1 MRRNTSPDWAPRLAA
16 LCVAAVLGASLVY
29 WMLRWQASHSQ
40 PPPQAP
46 LPAVSLANIDPHALA
61 QWLGATT
68 SSPAAAAPPTRASN
82 RFQLIGVVA
91 GGSGQGTALI
101 AIDGQPAKAFRV
113 GHSVAEGWVLQSV
126 GGRSAVLAANA
137 QASDSISL
145 EMPAQP
151 R

>member
-1 MRRNTSPDWAPRLAA
+1 MRRNTSPVWAPRLAA
-16 LCVAAVLGASLVY
+16 LCVAGVLGASLVY

-40 PPPQAP
+40 PPR
-46 LPAVSLANIDPHALA
+46 PAALSVVNRVNIDPNTLA
-61 QWLGATT
+61 QWMGATT
-68 SSPAAAAPPTRASN
+68 SSPAAATPHTSASN

-113 GHSVAEGWVLQSV
+113 GHNVAEEWVLQSV
-126 GGRSAVLAANA
+126 GGRRAVLAANA

-145 EMPAQP
+145 EMPVQP